1 MAKTQGNAVGSS
13 SLPGAELPLVTHS
26 WLPTYSLYSHS
37 EEERMEDT
45 SRDNGDTGVQGH
57 QSAGAKIK
65 AIPLPLPAQTCH
77 QILEEGVSLSSQY
90 FFLHFS
96 PFKNKSAGR
105 TKFSR
110 MEKSNLLVQTLV
122 ITGLWAP
129 SDFRSFSF

>member
-1 MAKTQGNAVGSS
+1 
-13 SLPGAELPLVTHS
+13 
-26 WLPTYSLYSHS
+26 
-37 EEERMEDT
+37 MEDT

-77 QILEEGVSLSSQY
+77 QIPEGVSLRSQY